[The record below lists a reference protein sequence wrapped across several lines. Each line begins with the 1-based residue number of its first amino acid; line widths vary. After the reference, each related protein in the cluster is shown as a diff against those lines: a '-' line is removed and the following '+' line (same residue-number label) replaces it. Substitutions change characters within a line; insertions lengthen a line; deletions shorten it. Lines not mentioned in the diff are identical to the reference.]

1 MSGLLKVLKK
11 LLNLGTKMQ
20 KVSVAIK
27 NFNDRIKV
35 MNQTGSKQ
43 LQLSAED
50 ARNLHAD
57 IFNLLANIAELQS
70 RSEPKQS
77 TQLNFDGGSF

>member
-1 MSGLLKVLKK
+1 
-11 LLNLGTKMQ
+11 MQ
-20 KVSVAIK
+20 KLSLAIK
-27 NFNDRIKV
+27 NFNERVKI

-43 LQLSAED
+43 LALSAEE

-70 RSEPKQS
+70 VEAVSVPPTGIS
-77 TQLNFDGGSF
+77 LDGGGF

>member
-1 MSGLLKVLKK
+1 
-11 LLNLGTKMQ
+11 MQ
-20 KVSVAIK
+20 KLSLSIK
-27 NFNDRIKV
+27 NFNERVKI

-43 LQLSAED
+43 LSLSADE

-70 RSEPKQS
+70 QPEQAQS
-77 TQLNFDGGSF
+77 STISLDGGGF